1 MKSFGSSKEFNFG
14 KDIQWD
20 EVGEGVRRQIMAYD
34 DSIMLVNVEFKKG
47 HCNVCD
53 STCDFSII
61 ENRLKTEK
69 ELFFTDNETPEANGQ
84 STCESC
90 KK

>member
-20 EVGEGVRRQIMAYD
+20 EVGDGVRRQIMAYD

-47 HCNVCD
+47 DWCYAPTLPRTSNP
-53 STCDFSII
+53 SGK
-61 ENRLKTEK
+61 R
-69 ELFFTDNETPEANGQ
+69 FF
-84 STCESC
+84 
-90 KK
+90 